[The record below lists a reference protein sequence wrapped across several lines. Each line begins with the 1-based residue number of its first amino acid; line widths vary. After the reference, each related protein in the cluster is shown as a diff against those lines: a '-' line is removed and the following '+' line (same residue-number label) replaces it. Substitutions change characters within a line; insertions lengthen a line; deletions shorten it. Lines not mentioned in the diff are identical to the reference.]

1 MEFIFVFKFLNHL
14 TLLNDFSAKKIP
26 NLNTSGSDKL
36 FLEYKKKESLI
47 NELNN
52 LKKLFG
58 TSLS

>member
-1 MEFIFVFKFLNHL
+1 MTFLQ
-14 TLLNDFSAKKIP
+14 KKIP